1 MIRNYIDQLLSNYAS
16 KIDTY
21 NRLEISKSALYHNA
35 KFYEEAT
42 NQPIIPVL
50 KANAYGHGLEQVAR
64 ALSGGNFP
72 FLAVDS
78 YFEALRVRQYSNIPI
93 LIMGPIKPSNFAK
106 LKVKNIAYVVQ
117 DRQTIKVLAELGKPA
132 NIHLEINTGMNRQGI
147 APADIDEYISLIQK
161 FSKLNLEGV
170 MTHLAEADSQD
181 DRYLDQPIKIF
192 DDTIDKIIASG
203 LTPKWFHAG
212 QSAGS
217 LRVKSNYT
225 NISRIGI
232 GLYGINPFSENHQLY
247 KKCQK
252 LRPAMCFI
260 SAISHINELKASD
273 KISYNYT
280 FTAAKDMRVGVLPLG
295 YYEGLNRA
303 LSNSGVVKIGNHYQP
318 IVGQICMNHTMVD
331 LGDTNAQVGDEAVIY
346 SNNPTDENSI
356 NNIAAEHKLL
366 HYELLTRL
374 SPTVRRSLAG

>member
-1 MIRNYIDQLLSNYAS
+1 
-16 KIDTY
+16 
-21 NRLEISKSALYHNA
+21 
-35 KFYEEAT
+35 
-42 NQPIIPVL
+42 
-50 KANAYGHGLEQVAR
+50 
-64 ALSGGNFP
+64 
-72 FLAVDS
+72 
-78 YFEALRVRQYSNIPI
+78 
-93 LIMGPIKPSNFAK
+93 
-106 LKVKNIAYVVQ
+106 
-117 DRQTIKVLAELGKPA
+117 
-132 NIHLEINTGMNRQGI
+132 
-147 APADIDEYISLIQK
+147 
-161 FSKLNLEGV
+161 
-170 MTHLAEADSQD
+170 
-181 DRYLDQPIKIF
+181 
-192 DDTIDKIIASG
+192 
-203 LTPKWFHAG
+203 
-212 QSAGS
+212 
-217 LRVKSNYT
+217 
-225 NISRIGI
+225 
-232 GLYGINPFSENHQLY
+232 
-247 KKCQK
+247 
-252 LRPAMCFI
+252 MCFI